1 MESVRRFDYLDIAKG
16 LGMLGVVWA
25 HINSSGPLCT
35 YFYFFH
41 MPLFF
46 IISGMLFRTDRQK
59 TFIGFFVHKLKTL
72 FVPYVIYS
80 VATWLV
86 WMLYNMVSHNE
97 VESNWMPL
105 LQTLIAQGSQGYL
118 VHNTALW
125 FVPCLI
131 GVQCLYYFISRLP
144 VWLNVA
150 LCCALAAL
158 NIALVSTLGTTW
170 SSIPWNMDTGLMALP
185 FFCLGNVYVK
195 YCGHKGTYDF
205 VNKNKLNKLTFI
217 FIVTAITAYLAYS
230 CFHGPRI
237 SMGHSYYGENL
248 LAFYLRAITGSAAV
262 IIISLLLEGSNRVH
276 KYFSRTYSYL
286 KWFGR
291 NSFDAMSLNVPVKG
305 VIIVFYSKM
314 IGISQMDIWTNA
326 YNSIVPFLLTMT
338 IVTGLMIAIDTIR
351 RSSKKVLR

>member
-16 LGMLGVVWA
+16 LGMLSVVWG

-72 FVPYVIYS
+72 FVPYAIYS
-80 VATWLV
+80 VASWLIWV
-86 WMLYNMVSHNE
+86 LFNTVSHNE

-144 VWLNVA
+144 AWLNVA
-150 LCCALAAL
+150 FCVSLATL
-158 NIALVSTLGTTW
+158 NIALVNYLGTTW
-170 SSIPWNMDTGLMALP
+170 SSLPWNMDTGLMALP
-185 FFCLGNVYVK
+185 FFCLGNVFVN
-195 YCGHKGTYDF
+195 YCGHKELFDF
-205 VNKNKLNKLTFI
+205 VNKNKLPFI
-217 FIVTAITAYLAYS
+217 LIVIAITAYLAYS
-230 CFHGPRI
+230 CFHNPKI
-237 SMGHSYYGENL
+237 SMGHSYYGKNL
-248 LAFYLRAITGSAAV
+248 LAFYFRAITGSAAV
-262 IIISLLLEGSNRVH
+262 IIISLLLEGSNKVH

-305 VIIVFYSKM
+305 VIIVLYSRM
-314 IGISQMDIWTNA
+314 VGISQMDIWTNA

-338 IVTGLMIAIDTIR
+338 IVTGLMVSINAIKR
-351 RSSKKVLR
+351 FSKIKVLR